1 MNNTNKQ
8 AAIQVVDRY
17 AEIEEHYRPMRY
29 IELLEHMQRVK
40 GDNNGFDDLTE
51 KILDS
56 GKTIGIFELPKLAT
70 NPSITDKID
79 NNLPIYISKK
89 LDFIQLTKCEVI
101 EYAAGVAKCL
111 GDHIKIKSNY
121 EPSKEEA
128 FAHLINLAS
137 ITGANAIVLDQKAS
151 FHNEKGYI
159 AAGKFY
165 VKR

>member
-70 NPSITDKID
+70 TPSITDKID
-79 NNLPIYISKK
+79 NNLPIYISKESN
-89 LDFIQLTKCEVI
+89 FIQLTESEVT
-101 EYAAGVAKCL
+101 EYASGVAKCL
-111 GDHIKIKSNY
+111 GDLIKIKSDHK
-121 EPSKEEA
+121 PSKEEA
-128 FAHLINLAS
+128 FAQLINLAS
-137 ITGANAIVLDQKAS
+137 NAEANAILLDQKAS
-151 FHNEKGYI
+151 FCDEKGYTMV
-159 AAGKFY
+159 GQFY